1 MALLKTDYKDDI
13 LSESSAKR
21 KYNLETNSDGTVSF
35 NDVTEYQQTGDT
47 FGATDINKT
56 NEMVNKMAEVANKSL
71 QIVSFDAS
79 TGELVTKSVE

>member
-13 LSESSAKR
+13 LPESSAKR

-47 FGATDINKT
+47 FGAADINKT
-56 NEMVNKMAEVANKSL
+56 NQIANKSL
-71 QIVSFDAS
+71 QIVSFNES
-79 TGELVTKSVE
+79 TGELVTKSVK

>member
-13 LSESSAKR
+13 LPESSAKR

-47 FGATDINKT
+47 FGAADINKT
-56 NEMVNKMAEVANKSL
+56 NEMVNKSL
-71 QIVSFDAS
+71 QIVSFNES
-79 TGELVTKSVE
+79 TGELVTKSVG

>member
-13 LSESSAKR
+13 LPESSAKR

-47 FGATDINKT
+47 FGAADINKT
-56 NEMVNKMAEVANKSL
+56 NEMVNKSL
-71 QIVSFDAS
+71 QIVSFDVS
-79 TGELVTKSVE
+79 TGELVTKSVK

>member
-13 LSESSAKR
+13 LPASSVKR

-47 FGATDINKT
+47 FGAADINKT
-56 NEMVNKMAEVANKSL
+56 NEMVNKSL

-79 TGELVTKSVE
+79 TGELVTKSVK

>member
-13 LSESSAKR
+13 LPASSAKR

-47 FGATDINKT
+47 FGAADINKT
-56 NEMVNKMAEVANKSL
+56 NEMVNKSL
-71 QIVSFDAS
+71 QIVSFNES
-79 TGELVTKSVE
+79 TGELVTKSVK

>member
-13 LSESSAKR
+13 LPTSSAKR

-47 FGATDINKT
+47 FGAADINKT
-56 NEMVNKMAEVANKSL
+56 NEMVNKSL

-79 TGELVTKSVE
+79 TGELVTKSVK